1 MRVLFLNPQG
11 NFDKNLS
18 YLGKHPDFGGQLVY
32 VMELAKAMVRQG
44 IKADILTR
52 QIIDD
57 NWIGFDKEIET
68 LMDGQLRII
77 RIPFGGSK
85 FLRKEDLW
93 PHINEFVIGINNFYN
108 NSNESFDFL
117 TAHYA
122 DGGISAAL
130 LSKLTG
136 IPYSFTAHSL
146 GAQKLK
152 TLNVNANNL
161 NSMDVKY
168 NLTTRIIAE
177 RISMQ
182 NSLYN
187 ITSTYQE
194 RFEQYT
200 HKLYRDISDVHNKNK
215 FHVIPPGVN
224 IDKFNLNPTKN
235 EAIIL
240 NKIKKYID
248 RDIKKSRK
256 NLPYIIAASRLDE
269 KKNHMGLINA
279 YISNKEL
286 QKKSN
291 LMIQMQGIENAFK
304 DYSFVNGESKTVIQ
318 NILASIRENNLKG
331 KICLVNLETQDY
343 LPVCY
348 RFLANSRSIFCL
360 PAYHEPFGIAP
371 LEAMSCGLPVVVTNV
386 GGPTEVLEENTKKY
400 GLLVNPTDPIDI
412 SNKILELI
420 SSDIVWSFYRKQGL
434 KRVNERYTW
443 DMAAKKQISIIEG
456 KLKDKNII
464 EQKLKSIPTYF
475 YSGDK
480 KYKLSVENLE
490 ALYLYDSNQLKFSQ

>member
-1 MRVLFLNPQG
+1 LRVLFLNPQG
-11 NFDKNLS
+11 NFDENLS

-57 NWIGFDKEIET
+57 NWIGFEKEIET
-68 LMDGQLRII
+68 LMDGRLRII
-77 RIPFGGSK
+77 RISFGGNK

-93 PHINEFVIGINNFYN
+93 PHINEFVKKINIFYEKN
-108 NSNESFDFL
+108 NENFDFI
-117 TAHYA
+117 TSHYA
-122 DGGISAAL
+122 DGGVSAAL

-152 TLNVNANNL
+152 TLNVNAKNL

-200 HKLYRDISDVHNKNK
+200 HKLYKDISDVHNKNK
-215 FHVIPPGVN
+215 FYVIPPGVN
-224 IDKFNLNPTKN
+224 IEKFNLKTADN
-235 EAIIL
+235 ESKIIEKL
-240 NKIKKYID
+240 EKFID

-256 NLPYIIAASRLDE
+256 KLPFIIAASRLDT

-279 YISNKEL
+279 YIANKEL
-286 QKKSN
+286 QKKSKFN
-291 LMIQMQGIENAFK
+291 DPNAR
-304 DYSFVNGESKTVIQ
+304 N
-318 NILASIRENNLKG
+318 
-331 KICLVNLETQDY
+331 
-343 LPVCY
+343 
-348 RFLANSRSIFCL
+348 
-360 PAYHEPFGIAP
+360 
-371 LEAMSCGLPVVVTNV
+371 
-386 GGPTEVLEENTKKY
+386 
-400 GLLVNPTDPIDI
+400 
-412 SNKILELI
+412 
-420 SSDIVWSFYRKQGL
+420 
-434 KRVNERYTW
+434 
-443 DMAAKKQISIIEG
+443 
-456 KLKDKNII
+456 
-464 EQKLKSIPTYF
+464 
-475 YSGDK
+475 
-480 KYKLSVENLE
+480 
-490 ALYLYDSNQLKFSQ
+490 